1 MCKTY
6 FNQIDHKS
14 HFPSKYS
21 ILFKSKDL
29 HYEEFVL
36 TDYIQLSLGLKSI
49 SNLFAILFGPFVYF
63 SQTHLNYL
71 VFQYFDIELFQKCV
85 LHTEF
90 DIYVFI
96 EILA

>member
-36 TDYIQLSLGLKSI
+36 TDYIQLSLGFKSI

-63 SQTHLNYL
+63 FQTHLNHL
-71 VFQYFDIELFQKCV
+71 VFQYFDIER
-85 LHTEF
+85 T
-90 DIYVFI
+90 
-96 EILA
+96 